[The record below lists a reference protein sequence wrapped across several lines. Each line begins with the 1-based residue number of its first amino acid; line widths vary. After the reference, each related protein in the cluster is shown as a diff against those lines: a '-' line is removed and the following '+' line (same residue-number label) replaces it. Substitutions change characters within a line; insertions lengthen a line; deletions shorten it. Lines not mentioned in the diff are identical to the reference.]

1 MASVLSRRLG
11 KRSLLGARVSAPGAA
26 GEGQGLAELAG
37 LVPPHPLP
45 QGKDCVGQDHP
56 LFPGPQLGT
65 LLPGQKVSD
74 LMVLGRILCARI
86 GGRRSLWAR
95 VWGCSMGVVSARPGT
110 GVMTREV
117 GGVTP
122 GLAPDCPQTRPL
134 GRRWISSPAR
144 PGIPSPP
151 CGMGRGPGGTGQTG
165 TPSLDLAQLGSQVL
179 VPFEGQEWPALVE
192 LAGRAED
199 EVTVLLLERG
209 LRVSCKGDE
218 VRPAEPWAGPPRAL
232 PPERA
237 APLST
242 ALRSVSRNIDV
253 PRRRSDAVEMDEMMA
268 AMVLTSLSC
277 SPGMQSPPSSENP
290 ARASYELWKD
300 GGDVSDGGSSTSS
313 GHWSVGSGISTPS
326 PPRREGSPKHAGS
339 PPADDGGFDTDPNAF
354 LLEEPAPRKRKNSVK
369 LLYKCLWPGCG
380 KVLRSIVGIK
390 RHVKTQHLGDG
401 ADSDQRKREE
411 DFYYT
416 DVQVKEEA
424 VPAAAEPAPGPSLGS
439 PGLPPPPLPKP
450 ETPALESPL
459 PLDKLSKSAPGS
471 FWHIQADH
479 AYQAL
484 PSVQIPVSPHIFT
497 SISWAAATSSIPA
510 LSPVSASSSQAPAP
524 PSAPSVPTP
533 ALVRSQ
539 TLSPSDPGPPPPPPP
554 PPPPA
559 LLKSP
564 VIVASPPRVP
574 SSTRKVRGDAKK
586 CRKVYGIERR
596 EQWCTACRWKKA
608 CQRFLD

>member
-65 LLPGQKVSD
+65 LLPGQKV
-74 LMVLGRILCARI
+74 
-86 GGRRSLWAR
+86 
-95 VWGCSMGVVSARPGT
+95 
-110 GVMTREV
+110 
-117 GGVTP
+117 
-122 GLAPDCPQTRPL
+122 
-134 GRRWISSPAR
+134 
-144 PGIPSPP
+144 
-151 CGMGRGPGGTGQTG
+151 
-165 TPSLDLAQLGSQVL
+165 L
-179 VPFEGQEWPALVE
+179 VPFEVQEWPALVE

-510 LSPVSASSSQAPAP
+510 LSPV
-524 PSAPSVPTP
+524 
-533 ALVRSQ
+533 RSQ

-574 SSTRKVRGDAKK
+574 SSTRKVRRNSKK
-586 CRKVYGIERR
+586 LLVVYGMVAGKRGAPPAAG
-596 EQWCTACRWKKA
+596 T
-608 CQRFLD
+608 

>member
-65 LLPGQKVSD
+65 LLPGQK
-74 LMVLGRILCARI
+74 
-86 GGRRSLWAR
+86 
-95 VWGCSMGVVSARPGT
+95 
-110 GVMTREV
+110 
-117 GGVTP
+117 
-122 GLAPDCPQTRPL
+122 
-134 GRRWISSPAR
+134 
-144 PGIPSPP
+144 
-151 CGMGRGPGGTGQTG
+151 
-165 TPSLDLAQLGSQVL
+165 VL